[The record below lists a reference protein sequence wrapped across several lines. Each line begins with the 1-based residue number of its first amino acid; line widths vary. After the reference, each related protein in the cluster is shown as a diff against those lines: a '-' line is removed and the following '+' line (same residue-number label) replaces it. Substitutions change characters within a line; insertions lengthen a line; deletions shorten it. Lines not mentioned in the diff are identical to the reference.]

1 MKCPLVKLYL
11 VRHGIAEQGGEV
23 EDAQRALTPKGRAR
37 MAAIARG
44 LRTLKVRPNLILT
57 SPLRRAQETA
67 AILARGLGNVEMT
80 ELSQLAE
87 NGVHPAD
94 LGHLLAGYQGVDEV
108 MVVGHQPGLGKLAS
122 FLLTG
127 SAEGCAMEFKKGG
140 LACLSAEAGRELQ
153 RYRLEWLLTPRALLK
168 I

>member
-1 MKCPLVKLYL
+1 MKCPFVKLYL

-23 EDAQRALTPKGRAR
+23 EDAQRTLSPKGRAR

-44 LRTLKVRPNLILT
+44 LGTLKVRPNLILT

-67 AILARGLGNVEMT
+67 AILARGLDNVEMT

-87 NGVHPAD
+87 PGVHPAD
-94 LGHLLAGYQGVDEV
+94 LGQLLAGYQGVDEV
-108 MVVGHQPGLGKLAS
+108 MVVGHQPTLGKLAS

-127 SAEGCAMEFKKGG
+127 SAEGCAIEFKKGG
-140 LACLSAEAGRELQ
+140 LACLSAHNDTELR

-168 I
+168 V